1 VLVNIVKKCKVGSKM
16 DGRVKRKE
24 GRCGLMMDKGGTDT
38 GLVPGD
44 PFIAGKGILLN
55 PVI

>member
-1 VLVNIVKKCKVGSKM
+1 MI
-16 DGRVKRKE
+16 E
-24 GRCGLMMDKGGTDT
+24 KGGTDT

-55 PVI
+55 PVIENMT